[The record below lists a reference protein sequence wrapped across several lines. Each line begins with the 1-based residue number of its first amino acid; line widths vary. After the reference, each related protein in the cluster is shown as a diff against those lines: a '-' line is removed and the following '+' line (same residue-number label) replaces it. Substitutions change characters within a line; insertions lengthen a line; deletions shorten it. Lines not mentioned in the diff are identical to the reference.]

1 MKILNNKLKKSIFVL
16 GMAAVVSS
24 CSKFEDLNKS
34 PHAADDQ
41 QVQVEYFINAS
52 INGAQMNPDVA
63 ERAFVLYWKTAGRQ
77 HRLSF
82 FNNGTYDDGYSS
94 AYYNSSAVWITQI
107 NDAIKIADD
116 RIAADLA
123 KDQYAYINNLKQVA
137 RIWRAYL
144 LSEFSD
150 NFGPAPIAA
159 SEGVNPTFVGTKD
172 VYYFC
177 LAELKD
183 ASEKLDLEIST
194 PDNVRGHD
202 PAYQYNYANWQK
214 YANSMRLRLAMRLSE
229 VDPAKAKAEFEDAV
243 NQPLITDMSEAFQV
257 QEMPGWSDLSGVMSR
272 EWNSQLL
279 SPTLNN
285 LFIGLGGVESE
296 DQLNNAEMRSKIKA
310 ANYIGEKYEDHIST
324 MSNDPSAGYWLD
336 GLPHSIDPRAYKNF
350 IIPGDLTNPDF
361 SRFPSYADNPI
372 ITKRN
377 LMGEGEEV
385 VKSIEG
391 KYTWNA
397 ATTGD
402 WGEKGAKNQIYI
414 WEGANPRLAQRF
426 RSSNNQRIFF
436 APWET
441 YFLLA
446 EAGVRGWSTPGD
458 AKANYEK
465 GIELSFVYNG
475 VSQFL
480 GDYLTSEDYNRVGTS
495 VKWDHV
501 TEPTSKTITFKNGYT
516 GVAGT
521 ATYNYPEN
529 TLYKNGTVRNDQLTK
544 IITQKFIAQTPWLPL
559 ETWSDHRRL
568 GLPFFE
574 NPAIERPLI
583 DMPALNSSNYMT
595 SQVEFF
601 PQRLR
606 FPSGFRNSD
615 PTGYDEAV
623 SLLEGQD
630 AVLTPLW
637 WAIH

>member
-1 MKILNNKLKKSIFVL
+1 MKILNNKLSKSFLAL
-16 GMAAVVSS
+16 GMAAVISS

-34 PHAADDQ
+34 PQAADDS

-77 HRLSF
+77 HRLTF
-82 FNNGTYDDGYSS
+82 FNNGTYDDGYTS
-94 AYYNSSAVWITQI
+94 AYYNQSASWLNRI
-107 NDAIKIADD
+107 NEAVQVAERKIEAGDV
-116 RIAADLA
+116 
-123 KDQYAYINNLKQVA
+123 KEYTNNLLQVA

-150 NFGPAPIAA
+150 NFGPAPIDAFKA
-159 SEGVNPTFVGTKD
+159 VNPTFASTKD
-172 VYYFC
+172 VYYYC
-177 LAELKD
+177 LEELKD
-183 ASEKLDLEIST
+183 ASAKLDLGIAN
-194 PDNVRGHD
+194 PDVLKAND
-202 PAYQYNYANWQK
+202 PAYEYDYAKWQK

-229 VDPAKAKAEFEDAV
+229 VDPAKAKAEFEDAASK
-243 NQPLITDMSEAFQV
+243 PLLTAMDETFEV
-257 QEMPGWSDLSGVMSR
+257 QEMPGWNDLSGVMSR

-285 LFIGLGGVESE
+285 LFIGLGGIDSE
-296 DQLNNAEMRSKIKA
+296 EQFTNAEIIDQIQDADYM
-310 ANYIGEKYEDHIST
+310 GEKYENHIST

-336 GLPHSIDPRAYKNF
+336 GIPHSMDPRAYKLF
-350 IIPGDLTNPDF
+350 IVPGDFSNPDF

-372 ITKRN
+372 ITERN
-377 LMGEGEEV
+377 LVDADGEV
-385 VKSIEG
+385 VKTIDG

-397 ATTGD
+397 ATIGD
-402 WGEKGAKNQIYI
+402 WGEKGAKNRIYI
-414 WEGANPRLAQRF
+414 WEGANPRLAQRY
-426 RSSNNQRIFF
+426 RNSNNKRIFF

-446 EAGVRGWSTPGD
+446 EAGVRGWSAPGS
-458 AKANYEK
+458 AKDNYEK
-465 GIELSFVYNG
+465 GIELSFAYNG
-475 VSQFL
+475 VSEFL
-480 GDYLTSEDYNRVGTS
+480 TDYLASDDYNRVGTS
-495 VKWDHV
+495 VSWDH
-501 TEPTSKTITFKNGYT
+501 TAEPTAKTVTFKNGYT
-516 GVAGT
+516 GAAGT
-521 ATYNYPEN
+521 TTYNYPKN
-529 TLYKNGTVRNDQLTK
+529 TLYKNGTVNNDHLTK
-544 IITQKFIAQTPWLPL
+544 IITQKFIAQTPWLPM

-606 FPSGFRNSD
+606 YPSGFRNND
-615 PTGYDEAV
+615 PDGYAEALG
-623 SLLEGQD
+623 LLDGED

>member
-1 MKILNNKLKKSIFVL
+1 MKILNNKLSKSFIAL
-16 GMAAVVSS
+16 GVAAVISS
-24 CSKFEDLNKS
+24 CSKFEDINKS
-34 PHAADDQ
+34 PQAADDT

-82 FNNGTYDDGYSS
+82 FNNGTYDDSYSS
-94 AYYNSSAVWITQI
+94 AYYNQSASWLNRI
-107 NDAIKIADD
+107 NEAVQVAEKKIETGDV
-116 RIAADLA
+116 
-123 KDQYAYINNLKQVA
+123 KEYTNNLLQVS

-150 NFGPAPIAA
+150 NFGPAPIDAFKA
-159 SEGVNPTFVGTKD
+159 VNPTFASTKD
-172 VYYFC
+172 IYYYC
-177 LAELKD
+177 LEELKD
-183 ASEKLDLEIST
+183 ASAKLDLGIAN
-194 PDNVRGHD
+194 PDVLKDND
-202 PAYQYNYANWQK
+202 PAYEYDYSKWQK
-214 YANSMRLRLAMRLSE
+214 YANSMRMRLAMRLSE
-229 VDPAKAKAEFEDAV
+229 VDPAKAKAEFEDAASK
-243 NQPLITDMSEAFQV
+243 PLITAMDETFEV
-257 QEMPGWSDLSGVMSR
+257 QEAPGWNDLSGVMSR

-285 LFIGLGGVESE
+285 LFIGLGGIES
-296 DQLNNAEMRSKIKA
+296 DDLLSDAAMKSKIKA
-310 ANYIGEKYEDHIST
+310 ANYMGEKYDNHISSK
-324 MSNDPSAGYWLD
+324 SNDPSAGYWLD

-350 IIPGDLTNPDF
+350 IIPGDFSNPDF
-361 SRFPSYADNPI
+361 SRFPTYADNPI

-377 LMGEGEEV
+377 LMGDGEAV
-385 VKSIEG
+385 IKTIEG
-391 KYTWNA
+391 KNTWNA
-397 ATTGD
+397 ATIGD

-426 RSSNNQRIFF
+426 RNSANKRVFF

-446 EAGVRGWSTPGD
+446 EAGVRGWAVPGA

-465 GIELSFVYNG
+465 GIELSFAYNG
-475 VSQFL
+475 VSS
-480 GDYLTSEDYNRVGTS
+480 YLAEYLKSTDFNRVGTS
-495 VKWDHV
+495 VSWDHT
-501 TEPTSKTITFKNGYT
+501 TEPTSKTVTFKNGYT

-521 ATYNYPEN
+521 ATYNYPKN
-529 TLYKNGTVRNDQLTK
+529 TLYKNGTINNDQLTK

-583 DMPALNSSNYMT
+583 DLPALNNSNYMT

-606 FPSGFRNSD
+606 YPSGFRNSD
-615 PTGYDEAV
+615 PDGYNEAV
-623 SLLEGQD
+623 SLLEGED

>member
-1 MKILNNKLKKSIFVL
+1 MKILNNKISKSFLAL
-16 GMAAVVSS
+16 GMAAVISS
-24 CSKFEDLNKS
+24 CSKFEDINKS
-34 PHAADDQ
+34 PQAADDS

-77 HRLSF
+77 HRLTF
-82 FNNGTYDDGYSS
+82 FNNGTYDDGYTS
-94 AYYNSSAVWITQI
+94 AYYNQSASWLNRI
-107 NDAIKIADD
+107 NEAVQVAERKIEAGDV
-116 RIAADLA
+116 
-123 KDQYAYINNLKQVA
+123 KEYTNNLLQVA

-150 NFGPAPIAA
+150 NFGPAPIDAFKA
-159 SEGVNPTFVGTKD
+159 VNPTFASTKD
-172 VYYFC
+172 VYYYC
-177 LAELKD
+177 LEELKD
-183 ASEKLDLEIST
+183 ASAKLDLGIAN
-194 PDNVRGHD
+194 PDVLKAND
-202 PAYQYNYANWQK
+202 PAYEYDYAKWQK

-229 VDPAKAKAEFEDAV
+229 VDPTKAKAEFEDAATK
-243 NQPLITDMSEAFQV
+243 PLLTAMDETFEV
-257 QEMPGWSDLSGVMSR
+257 QEMPGWNDLSGVMSR

-285 LFIGLGGVESE
+285 LFIGLGGIESE
-296 DQLNNAEMRSKIKA
+296 EQFTNAEIIDQIQDADYM
-310 ANYIGEKYEDHIST
+310 GEKYENHIST

-336 GLPHSIDPRAYKNF
+336 GIPHSMDPRAYKLF
-350 IIPGDLTNPDF
+350 IVPGDFSNPDF

-372 ITKRN
+372 ITERN
-377 LMGEGEEV
+377 LVDADGEL
-385 VKSIEG
+385 VKTIDG

-397 ATTGD
+397 ATIGD

-414 WEGANPRLAQRF
+414 WEGANPRLAQRY
-426 RSSNNQRIFF
+426 RNSNNKRIFF

-446 EAGVRGWSTPGD
+446 EAGVRGWSTPGS
-458 AKANYEK
+458 AKDNYEK
-465 GIELSFVYNG
+465 GIELSFAYNG
-475 VSQFL
+475 VSEFL
-480 GDYLTSEDYNRVGTS
+480 TDYLASEDYNRVGTS
-495 VKWDHV
+495 VSWDH
-501 TEPTSKTITFKNGYT
+501 TAEPTAKTVTFKNGYT
-516 GVAGT
+516 GADGT
-521 ATYNYPEN
+521 TTYNYPKN
-529 TLYKNGTVRNDQLTK
+529 TLYKNGTVNNDHLTK

-606 FPSGFRNSD
+606 YPSGFRNND
-615 PTGYDEAV
+615 PEGYAEAV
-623 SLLEGQD
+623 ALLDGED

-637 WAIH
+637 WAMH